1 MSQKRKEEKN
11 GRGCAIFLWRGWVIF
26 KKFQFVFF
34 FFFFSFRGDIAWFL
48 LLRGCMLFFSFLFC
62 CLFCFVVCWLII
74 FSCREFAWFFWK
86 KILPKFLNKEKEK
99 NVSLHGNKRRTQ
111 FDQDQDQDLR
121 KCLFCAWVRGRWQVG
136 GGRVHPNYFDTNGH
150 TIFWFWSSQP
160 NIRNTFFDQR
170 SPRPPE
176 VGVLRFSQTKKDR
189 QTDIATL
196 WLNSVKT

>member
-1 MSQKRKEEKN
+1 
-11 GRGCAIFLWRGWVIF
+11 
-26 KKFQFVFF
+26 
-34 FFFFSFRGDIAWFL
+34 
-48 LLRGCMLFFSFLFC
+48 MLFFSFLFC

-136 GGRVHPNYFDTNGH
+136 GGGSIQIILIQMVTLFFGFGH
-150 TIFWFWSSQP
+150 HSPILGILSSIRGLQDLQKWVFCDFHRQKKTGRRTLQLYDWIQWKP
-160 NIRNTFFDQR
+160 KNI
-170 SPRPPE
+170 
-176 VGVLRFSQTKKDR
+176 KK
-189 QTDIATL
+189 
-196 WLNSVKT
+196 S